1 MGAYITSQDLAR
13 SIPAAM
19 LIHLTVDQVPLPVDA
34 AADAQVISAVIA
46 EAEALVDSY
55 LEPALVL
62 PLTGTSLV
70 RARELTLAVAR
81 HKLFARK
88 NEVSRHDDVKA
99 DYERALR
106 ELQQISAKRL
116 PLGDT
121 EAPRISSARIVKQPA
136 AAQTYDARRRE
147 AFTS

>member
-34 AADAQVISAVIA
+34 AADAQVIAAVID

-55 LEPALVL
+55 LEPAMVL
-62 PLTGTSLV
+62 PLTGSSLV

-88 NEVSRHDDVKA
+88 NEVSRHEDVRN
-99 DYERALR
+99 DYERALK

-121 EAPRISSARIVKQPA
+121 EAPRISSARIVKPPA
-136 AAQTYDARRRE
+136 ASQNYDARRRE

>member
-1 MGAYITSQDLAR
+1 
-13 SIPAAM
+13 M

-55 LEPALVL
+55 LEPAMVL
-62 PLTGTSLV
+62 PLTGSSLV

-81 HKLFARK
+81 HKLFSRK
-88 NEVSRHDDVKA
+88 NEVSRHEDVRN
-99 DYERALR
+99 DYERALK

-121 EAPRISSARIVKQPA
+121 DAPRVSSARLVRQDA
-136 AAQTYDARRRE
+136 APESYDARRRG
-147 AFTS
+147 AFLS